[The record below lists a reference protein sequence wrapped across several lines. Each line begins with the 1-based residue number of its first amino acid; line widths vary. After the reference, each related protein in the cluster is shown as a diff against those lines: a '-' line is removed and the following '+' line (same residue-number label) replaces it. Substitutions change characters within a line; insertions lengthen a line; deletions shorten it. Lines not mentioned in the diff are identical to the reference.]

1 MDTYFEKA
9 LSLVRK
15 MDMSE
20 NNYNTETSKFPM
32 TSTDEELGKL
42 RLKKLEESGAGTVLS
57 RSTGFKEAKI
67 KW

>member
-1 MDTYFEKA
+1 
-9 LSLVRK
+9 

-42 RLKKLEESGAGTVLS
+42 RLKKLEESGARTVLS